1 MLPRAALKYLSL
13 LLSVLLLFVSALPAQ
28 AQESDAPGRDPAPL
42 AESLG
47 GTAKQEYE
55 AARILFDDGD
65 FSGAIAKFKRAYEL
79 SGDPRLLWNQAVC
92 EKELRHYARSAELI
106 RRYLAEGAD
115 LLELQKKDEVER
127 ILDSLK
133 RFSSRVVFSGVP
145 AGASLR
151 IDGEPVGVMPLP
163 GPLVLDLGTHKVEI
177 TFPGYRNW
185 IREVDIPG
193 SAPVNVRVKLE
204 PEAQLARLS
213 IRSHRAASIQIDGS
227 FVGEGRFEGALEP
240 GTHTIVVSQ
249 KGKKTETRTIDL
261 LSGGHRSLE
270 VSLKESGKAG
280 ALPWILGGA
289 ILVGGAVATGF
300 LMTQPGG
307 FEGPTGTLG
316 TIDARNR

>member
-13 LLSVLLLFVSALPAQ
+13 LLSVVLALLLSLPVQ
-28 AQESDAPGRDPAPL
+28 AQESDGQARETAPL

-65 FSGAIAKFKRAYEL
+65 FLGAIAKFKRAYEL

-115 LLELQKKDEVER
+115 LLEPQKKDEVQR

-145 AGASLR
+145 NGASLR
-151 IDGEPVGVMPLP
+151 IDGEAIGVMPLS
-163 GPLVLDLGTHKVEI
+163 GPLVLDLGTHKIEI
-177 TFPGYRNW
+177 SFPGYQTW
-185 IREVDIPG
+185 VREVDIPG

-204 PEAQLARLS
+204 PETQLAQLS
-213 IRSHRAASIQIDGS
+213 IRTHRGASIQIDGA
-227 FVGEGRFEGALEP
+227 FVGEGRYDGALEP
-240 GTHTIVVSQ
+240 GSHTIVVSQ

-261 LSGGHRSLE
+261 LSGGRRTLD
-270 VSLKESGKAG
+270 VSLRDSAG
-280 ALPWILGGA
+280 AGPLPWILGGA
-289 ILVGGAVATGF
+289 VLVGGAVVTGF
-300 LMTQPGG
+300 LMTQPGN